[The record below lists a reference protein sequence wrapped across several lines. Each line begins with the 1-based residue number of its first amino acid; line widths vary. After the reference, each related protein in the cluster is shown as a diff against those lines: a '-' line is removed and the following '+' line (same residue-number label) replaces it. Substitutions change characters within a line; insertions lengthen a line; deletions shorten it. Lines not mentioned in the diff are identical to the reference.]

1 MKYLP
6 QSTLRYCS
14 YLDARVSPLCCI
26 LNCSVFLNEFVQSAP
41 AKPLL
46 SAVAHV
52 LALVA
57 GLGGAFLECAIALE
71 RHPALG
77 SLLRALCF
85 RVPNTA
91 VRRTA
96 CTVLYRASFW
106 QALGRDASSIPPDID
121 ASTSDVSPGEPPESF
136 STTGS
141 GVSNTTTE
149 VIGEELPAKINNRT
163 NSVSRR
169 NDLARI
175 LLAQLKADLS
185 RAQTM
190 PFSRGGAALGTGMG
204 VSPVRLSPVRRVGFG
219 NSTGD
224 KGGNINV
231 GERGCCGSG
240 SDSGPVQPLIV
251 PRLHLVEVTSFA
263 AGLVYVMLQQSA
275 AGAGNGAFAAVKP
288 SSVDSSNDW
297 SDNKDIKGPTGS
309 ILGSVDIGDTEVV
322 GGAEVAGPTG
332 DHEAAQAAAEWLLEF
347 ASRQLA
353 AHEFTETFK

>member
-1 MKYLP
+1 M
-6 QSTLRYCS
+6 Q
-14 YLDARVSPLCCI
+14 AFPLSSAAL
-26 LNCSVFLNEFVQSAP
+26 LNCSIFLYEFAQSAP

-57 GLGGAFLECAIALE
+57 GLGGGFVECAIALE

-96 CTVLYRASFW
+96 CAVLYRASYW
-106 QALGRDASSIPPDID
+106 QALGRDASSIPPDVD
-121 ASTSDVSPGEPPESF
+121 ASASDVIPGEPPEAS
-136 STTGS
+136 STRGP
-141 GVSNTTTE
+141 GVSNTTTG
-149 VIGEELPAKINNRT
+149 VIEEELPTKSNSRN

-190 PFSRGGAALGTGMG
+190 PFSRGGSTLGTGMG

-224 KGGNINV
+224 KGGNSNG
-231 GERGCCGSG
+231 GEGGCCGSG

-275 AGAGNGAFAAVKP
+275 AAAAHGAFAAVKP
-288 SSVDSSNDW
+288 SSVDAAGDSSDK
-297 SDNKDIKGPTGS
+297 KDAETTTGS
-309 ILGSVDIGDTEVV
+309 ILGSVDMGDTEVV
-322 GGAEVAGPTG
+322 GAGGVAGPTG
-332 DHEAAQAAAEWLLEF
+332 GHEAAQAAAEWLLEF